1 MRHVAPLL
9 IILAAVILVSALLP
23 RRLFLFE
30 RFENVVNTVG
40 VGEVYKR
47 TGLGSVS
54 GCNTGDVKFNPTVD
68 DLINSGFFKPE
79 IVANLTK
86 AERINRRV
94 CPDRVELS
102 AHAGASLQYAVDSS
116 EVDCNVT
123 IDGQPYEL
131 RSRAVTLLLDVV
143 SSNEKALVVQ
153 SKNKDALNGMLDF
166 MLSRPLFFVLD
177 DSQPYNL
184 ASDYFVFSTYSVPNV
199 TVLDKMPTE
208 STTLTIRSSF
218 DAGRVMPETQ
228 VKTITH
234 KFHANRRQNSEAR
247 FVPFPLS
254 FYYVSRAHKLG
265 DSVVMMDKTS
275 KRISSNANIAELL
288 KGVMQ
293 GTVTNPCFNI
303 QFRASFPS
311 DVKRVHHLKEQIT
324 ILSVASLHNDPT
336 CSYEGRGI
344 AAVTTRPEIL
354 RTMSIPA
361 HSFVREVTTANAEWV
376 CLDFLSVTKD
386 KVSGD
391 SICGHDKNTVSL
403 WVPTKNKID
412 FIYAFTPTMKVV
424 CATFFNTLL
433 QKREVQFVQS
443 YHCEDLVNDLVGA
456 IQRLGRDLHL
466 NVFENEVGIEVE
478 NLRLQYGVP
487 NIREWYEERQL
498 SAG

>member
-1 MRHVAPLL
+1 MSHVAPLL
-9 IILAAVILVSALLP
+9 IILAAVVLVSALLP
-23 RRLFLFE
+23 RRLLLFE
-30 RFENVVNTVG
+30 RFQNQVNTAG

-47 TGLGSVS
+47 TGLGAVS

-79 IVANLTK
+79 MVANLTK

-94 CPDRVELS
+94 CPDRAELS
-102 AHAGASLQYAVDSS
+102 AHTGASLQYAVDSS

-123 IDGQPYEL
+123 IDAQPYEL
-131 RSRAVTLLLDVV
+131 RSRAVTLFLDVV
-143 SSNEKALVVQ
+143 GSNEKALVVQ
-153 SKNKDALNGMLDF
+153 SKDRDALDGMLDF
-166 MLSRPLFFVLD
+166 MLSRPLFFVID

-184 ASDYFVFSTYSVPNV
+184 LSDYFVFSTYSVPNV

-234 KFHANRRQNSEAR
+234 KFHASRRQNMDAR

-254 FYYVSRAHKLG
+254 FYYVSRAHQLG
-265 DSVVMMDKTS
+265 DSITMMDKTS
-275 KRISSNANIAELL
+275 KRISGNANIADIF

-293 GTVTNPCFNI
+293 GTVPNPCFNI
-303 QFRASFPS
+303 QFRATFPS
-311 DVKRVHHLKEQIT
+311 DVKRVHHLREQIT

-344 AAVTTRPEIL
+344 AAVATRPEIL
-354 RTMSIPA
+354 RTMSIPG
-361 HSFVREVTTANAEWV
+361 HSFIREVTTANADWV

-386 KVSGD
+386 KVRGD

-412 FIYAFTPTMKVV
+412 IIYAFSPTMKVV

-456 IQRLGRDLHL
+456 IQRLGGDLHL

-487 NIREWYEERQL
+487 NFREWYEERRI